1 MGGVASSGVRLLAP
15 DTGSLSRGL
24 PPSPAGTLFALG
36 ERGGIM
42 VEPDASFMV
51 IFGRNEPEVHVCVG
65 VGDRAVS
72 RQHGLFRR
80 EAGRWSVRNTGQLPI
95 RMPGSHLLLS
105 GQEEPPATAYTP
117 LFIRSHPGREHLLE
131 ARVSPALTAA
141 SLTED
146 SSASTRHAVVW
157 ELSGHERLVAVVC
170 AQRYLRHEAY
180 PQPLSWSQVAHQLT
194 ELRPGQN
201 WTAKRA
207 EHVLGRVRKRLADQA
222 VPGLTRDEIGEPIGN
237 TLNHN
242 LITELL
248 LSTTLVPPDL
258 RLLNQDDGG
267 RVCRQ
272 IDRRDHGAGAHSGS
286 GARLP
291 LEFSTVPSPVR
302 QADLTIRVYGAA
314 AVR

>member
-1 MGGVASSGVRLLAP
+1 MGRDGSTGVRLLSA

-36 ERGGIM
+36 ERGGIV
-42 VEPDASFMV
+42 VEPAASLVV

-80 EAGRWSVRNTGQLPI
+80 EAGRWNVRNIGHLPI
-95 RMPGSHLLLS
+95 RLPGSHLLLS
-105 GQEEPPATAYTP
+105 GQEEPLAAAYTP
-117 LFIRSHPGREHLLE
+117 LFIRSRPGREHLLE
-131 ARVSPALTAA
+131 VRVSARLVPAPVA
-141 SLTED
+141 ED
-146 SSASTRHAVVW
+146 SSASTRRVVGW
-157 ELSGHERLVAVVC
+157 ELSEHERLVAVVL

-180 PQPLSWSQVAHQLT
+180 PQPLSWSQVARELT

-222 VPGLTRDEIGEPIGN
+222 VPGLTRDEIGEPVGN

-258 RLLNQDDGG
+258 RLLDHGDGG
-267 RVCRQ
+267 
-272 IDRRDHGAGAHSGS
+272 
-286 GARLP
+286 
-291 LEFSTVPSPVR
+291 
-302 QADLTIRVYGAA
+302 
-314 AVR
+314 